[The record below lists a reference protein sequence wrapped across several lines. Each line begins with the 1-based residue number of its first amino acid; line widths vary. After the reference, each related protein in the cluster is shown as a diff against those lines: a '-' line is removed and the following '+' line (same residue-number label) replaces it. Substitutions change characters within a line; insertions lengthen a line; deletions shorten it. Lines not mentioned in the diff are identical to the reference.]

1 MKCEM
6 CPQAA
11 TTTVVL
17 RSKRTGRESLR
28 RLVCDEHRDAEAR
41 LATSGLSMVEVEF
54 LPVEAEGSVTTMTD
68 EERTV
73 LRRLLA
79 EIVQLRDTTAEM
91 PPSEQNDQTYTHL
104 ANASTVVSQFLE
116 EGWLGDENP
125 EAN

>member
-28 RLVCDEHRDAEAR
+28 RLVCDEHRDAEVR

-54 LPVEAEGSVTTMTD
+54 LPVEAEGSATTMTD

-104 ANASTVVSQFLE
+104 ANASTVVSQFLD

-125 EAN
+125 EAD